1 MTTHTVPVEVFRQM
15 AADHIDLTNKH
26 ANDTNIGEAGGAAL
40 QGAARYA
47 AFTCAAQS
55 ADKTQ
60 FLAARKLNV
69 DQLTAQF
76 RDLLLAHYDE
86 FGDNYETYMGS
97 KT

>member
-1 MTTHTVPVEVFRQM
+1 MTPPAVSNDVFRQM
-15 AADHIDLTNKH
+15 AADHIDLTNSH
-26 ANDTNIGEAGGAAL
+26 AHKISIGEAGGALL
-40 QGAARYA
+40 QAATRYT

-76 RDLLLAHYDE
+76 RELLLSHYDD
-86 FGDNYETYMGS
+86 FGDNYETYM
-97 KT
+97 K